1 LGIPRNT
8 PYLHLKK
15 KDKNT
20 YFLKRSR
27 VDPARAGRAGRLGIS
42 VVLRGR
48 LTEVLL
54 KGESKEARGVEVHLS
69 GVGLV

>member
-1 LGIPRNT
+1 
-8 PYLHLKK
+8 
-15 KDKNT
+15 
-20 YFLKRSR
+20 